1 MQANLVKRF
10 FKSILQVLSSRLVIL
25 STVFVAL
32 FCILIIRIFYLQI
45 VNGESYLNDYLYS
58 AERTIDI
65 PSTRGIIYDRNG
77 VELAYNEL
85 AYAVMISDDGSQ
97 NNTELNKTIYDAIQI
112 IEKNGNTLINDFSI
126 TLDADGEFIFTTSS
140 DIKRLGFLRDIYGK
154 RSIDELDTDGKTL
167 STSTAR
173 EAFEYLCS
181 SKRYNILNE
190 LMVAKMTP
198 EEKEKIQSQRKCV
211 RSYRGSGQRNSFSL
225 SRHQNSLCC

>member
-97 NNTELNKTIYDAIQI
+97 NNTQLNQTIYDAIQI

-198 EEKEKIQSQRKCV
+198 EEKEKIQDRKSV
-211 RSYRGSGQRNSFSL
+211 V
-225 SRHQNSLCC
+225 

>member
-97 NNTELNKTIYDAIQI
+97 NNTQLNQTIYDAIQI
-112 IEKNGNTLINDFSI
+112 F
-126 TLDADGEFIFTTSS
+126 
-140 DIKRLGFLRDIYGK
+140 
-154 RSIDELDTDGKTL
+154 
-167 STSTAR
+167 
-173 EAFEYLCS
+173 
-181 SKRYNILNE
+181 
-190 LMVAKMTP
+190 
-198 EEKEKIQSQRKCV
+198 
-211 RSYRGSGQRNSFSL
+211 
-225 SRHQNSLCC
+225 

>member
-97 NNTELNKTIYDAIQI
+97 NNTQLNQTIYDAIQI

-154 RSIDELDTDGKTL
+154 
-167 STSTAR
+167 
-173 EAFEYLCS
+173 
-181 SKRYNILNE
+181 
-190 LMVAKMTP
+190 
-198 EEKEKIQSQRKCV
+198 
-211 RSYRGSGQRNSFSL
+211 
-225 SRHQNSLCC
+225 